1 MPIVLGSVPDTLVV
15 QLAYGADFLQTLQA
29 PSAWDDGVSIELHF
43 SANPDA
49 AVASF
54 TWPATI
60 SGALATWDVVAAT
73 AALVLNAGAMY
84 ARLVYTDA
92 SGDVMVWA
100 AGRVNAT

>member
-15 QLAYGADFLQTLQA
+15 SLAYGADFLQTLLA
-29 PSAWDDGVSIELHF
+29 PSNWDDGVSIELHF

-60 SGALATWDVVAAT
+60 TGVSATWDVVAST
-73 AALVLNAGAMY
+73 VALVLNTGASY

-92 SGDVMVWA
+92 SGDVIVWA
-100 AGRVNAT
+100 TGRVNAT